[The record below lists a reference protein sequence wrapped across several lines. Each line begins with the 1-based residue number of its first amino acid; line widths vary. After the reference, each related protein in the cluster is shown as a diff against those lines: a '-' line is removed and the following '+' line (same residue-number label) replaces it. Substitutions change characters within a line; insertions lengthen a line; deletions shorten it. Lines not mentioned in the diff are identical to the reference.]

1 VLDNVAMVSDD
12 LWLRW
17 AAILHD
23 IAKPNTQKFVEGT
36 GWTFHG
42 HDAVGATMTKRIFTR
57 LGLPLDERM
66 RFVQN
71 LVRLHLRPIALVKDE
86 VTESAL
92 RRLLFDAG
100 EDLEAL
106 MKLCRADITS
116 KNDRKVQK
124 YLANFA
130 FVEQRLI
137 EVEEKDKLRNWR
149 PPISGEDIMKALN
162 LPPGPQVGIIKK
174 QIEEAILE
182 GDIANE
188 YDAAYSYMM
197 RIAGK

>member
-1 VLDNVAMVSDD
+1 
-12 LWLRW
+12 
-17 AAILHD
+17 
-23 IAKPNTQKFVEGT
+23 
-36 GWTFHG
+36 
-42 HDAVGATMTKRIFTR
+42 
-57 LGLPLDERM
+57 
-66 RFVQN
+66 
-71 LVRLHLRPIALVKDE
+71 VKEE

-100 EDLEAL
+100 EDLDSL

-182 GDIANE
+182 GEIENE
-188 YDAAYSYMM
+188 REAAYAFML

>member
-1 VLDNVAMVSDD
+1 M
-12 LWLRW
+12 
-17 AAILHD
+17 
-23 IAKPNTQKFVEGT
+23 
-36 GWTFHG
+36 
-42 HDAVGATMTKRIFTR
+42 M
-57 LGLPLDERM
+57 
-66 RFVQN
+66 
-71 LVRLHLRPIALVKDE
+71 
-86 VTESAL
+86 
-92 RRLLFDAG
+92 
-100 EDLEAL
+100 
-106 MKLCRADITS
+106 LCRADITS

-197 RIAGK
+197 RIVGREK